1 MCFQFGLPKS
11 VTYLWNPLF
20 ARVSYFMAAIK
31 KSKEGNEID
40 ILVPLKIIKKRREIH
55 FIS

>member
-1 MCFQFGLPKS
+1 
-11 VTYLWNPLF
+11 
-20 ARVSYFMAAIK
+20 MAAIK